1 MEVPINL
8 SLAPRLNYNL
18 AFDVRTNPAMSVSIL
33 LKRIIITL
41 MILSFH
47 PNMSSPEKA
56 LVRKSTGYPSKTMFD
71 QLIVSS

>member
-18 AFDVRTNPAMSVSIL
+18 AFDVRTNSAMSVSIL

-56 LVRKSTGYPSKTMFD
+56 LARKSTGYPSKTMFD